1 MQYDRMS
8 QWHAAAPE
16 SCEDEADDDAA
27 DDDDADDG
35 EGEDDDDDDD
45 KEEDAGEFSADLDGD
60 GGEAVADDIVPSR

>member
-35 EGEDDDDDDD
+35 EGEDDDDDD